1 MLVWS
6 DHYLMGVEEL
16 DREHWQM
23 FEIAGKL
30 LERLRTRDDEAATR
44 VFLVREGM
52 NYLYGYFGQHAA
64 REETYMRQIGYQRYA
79 LHKLQHEEFKKNQLA
94 KYRKIVESGVCS
106 KEEAWD
112 FIGNGIGWLLE
123 HIATADMDIV
133 GKGVLRENVAS
144 NVDISTLEHE
154 IDLLF
159 AATLNLDAHTKVINT
174 NYMGEPFGK
183 TIYQKII
190 YEHNGRM
197 VTVLSGIEISFVLS
211 VAKALYGDGV
221 EDEMTLV
228 LSTVEMFG
236 AQFWVTLY
244 RQMTGD
250 CDNISVKE
258 SHFLVGAALRE
269 ELHKLKAT
277 VSLLFTSENGKF
289 FLSSNTEKIFL
300 QTATSQ

>member
-1 MLVWS
+1 
-6 DHYLMGVEEL
+6 
-16 DREHWQM
+16 
-23 FEIAGKL
+23 
-30 LERLRTRDDEAATR
+30 
-44 VFLVREGM
+44 
-52 NYLYGYFGQHAA
+52 
-64 REETYMRQIGYQRYA
+64 
-79 LHKLQHEEFKKNQLA
+79 
-94 KYRKIVESGVCS
+94 
-106 KEEAWD
+106 
-112 FIGNGIGWLLE
+112 
-123 HIATADMDIV
+123 MDIV